1 MERNT
6 FLLTVN
12 RSLEKVWRCLRRDA
26 YSVAGLV
33 RSALYLVTL
42 EVRGWSPK
50 SYDFFLSTRWM
61 PAFTGLDSWEFNFL
75 LELVSPRG
83 TAKRPSRVHAREA
96 GMFEFNLP
104 IHENRVD
111 PFR

>member
-1 MERNT
+1 
-6 FLLTVN
+6 
-12 RSLEKVWRCLRRDA
+12 
-26 YSVAGLV
+26 
-33 RSALYLVTL
+33 
-42 EVRGWSPK
+42 
-50 SYDFFLSTRWM
+50 M

>member
-1 MERNT
+1 
-6 FLLTVN
+6 V
-12 RSLEKVWRCLRRDA
+12 SAPRCLQCGGPRTFR
-26 YSVAGLV
+26 
-33 RSALYLVTL
+33 TL
-42 EVRGWSPK
+42 PCHVGGPWLESQELR
-50 SYDFFLSTRWM
+50 FLFIDPQRM